1 MKGISFFFIEIPVI
15 HTVPQQVEFMKP
27 RKLLPRNKFLNNL
40 FRKGRSQRGQS
51 IVEFVLLLS
60 VITGLSY
67 GFVAIMNRNLARY
80 WDYSA
85 SLIVNDKPVQDER
98 FDLSR

>member
-1 MKGISFFFIEIPVI
+1 MK
-15 HTVPQQVEFMKP
+15 TW
-27 RKLLPRNKFLNNL
+27 KLLPRYKFLKTL
-40 FRKGRSQRGQS
+40 FKKGISERGQS

-67 GFVAIMNRNLARY
+67 GFVAVMNRNLARY

-98 FDLSR
+98 FNLSR